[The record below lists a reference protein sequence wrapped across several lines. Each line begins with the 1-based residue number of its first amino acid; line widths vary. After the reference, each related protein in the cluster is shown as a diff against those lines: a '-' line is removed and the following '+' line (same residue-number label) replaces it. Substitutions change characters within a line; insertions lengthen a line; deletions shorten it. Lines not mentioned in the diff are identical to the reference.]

1 MKVILTNVKSNRPW
15 LMPMSNPILNGLL
28 QKQMMQNLVPYQNL
42 PKISETK
49 GSYERTEVNN
59 TCAA

>member
-1 MKVILTNVKSNRPW
+1 
-15 LMPMSNPILNGLL
+15 MPMSNPILNGLL